1 MDRIPGGRQNKR
13 CTILMDWKS
22 QYREGAHAS
31 PINLCIEFNNSIIP
45 AGLIRIWGNYS
56 VVYMEE

>member
-45 AGLIRIWGNYS
+45 AGLIRI
-56 VVYMEE
+56 